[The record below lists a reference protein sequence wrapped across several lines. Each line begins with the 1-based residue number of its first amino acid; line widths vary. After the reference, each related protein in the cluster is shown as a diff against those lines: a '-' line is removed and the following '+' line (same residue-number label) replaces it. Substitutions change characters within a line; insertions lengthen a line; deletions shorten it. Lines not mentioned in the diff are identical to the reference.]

1 MFNLFK
7 KKEVEALT
15 QTETTFT
22 AYVKMN
28 AAEAKQLSDIKHNT
42 VVKQMVECWVEKSYI
57 KICAAAEKG
66 LYSVEVQCP
75 IARDLTMDDL
85 AMMKDIADE
94 FEKRMDELGYEIE
107 FNSTLYTVAHINWKD
122 GGQ

>member
-7 KKEVEALT
+7 KKEAEAPT
-15 QTETTFT
+15 QTTFT
-22 AYVKMN
+22 DYVKMN

-42 VVKQMVECWVEKSYI
+42 VVEQMAECWVEKSYI
-57 KICAAAEKG
+57 EICAAAEKG

-75 IARDLTMDDL
+75 TTRGLTMEDL
-85 AMMKDIADE
+85 AIMKDIADE
-94 FEKRMDELGYEIE
+94 FERRMDELGYETE
-107 FNSTLYTVAHINWKD
+107 FNSTLYTVAHIDWKE

>member
-7 KKEVEALT
+7 KKEVEAPT
-15 QTETTFT
+15 QTTFT

-28 AAEAKQLSDIKHNT
+28 AAEAKQLSDIKHST

-66 LYSVEVQCP
+66 LYAVEVQCP
-75 IARDLTMDDL
+75 IARELTMDDL

-94 FEKRMDELGYEIE
+94 FER
-107 FNSTLYTVAHINWKD
+107 
-122 GGQ
+122 

>member
-7 KKEVEALT
+7 KKEAEVPT
-15 QTETTFT
+15 QNTFT

-28 AAEAKQLSDIKHNT
+28 AAEAKRLSDIKHNST
-42 VVKQMVECWVEKSYI
+42 VKQMAECWVEKSYI
-57 KICAAAEKG
+57 KISKAAEKG

-75 IARDLTMDDL
+75 IARELTMDDL

-94 FEKRMDELGYEIE
+94 FEKRMDELGYETE
-107 FNSTLYTVAHINWKD
+107 FNSTLYTVAHINWK
-122 GGQ
+122 GGGR

>member
-7 KKEVEALT
+7 KKEVET
-15 QTETTFT
+15 PTETTFT

-28 AAEAKQLSDIKHNT
+28 AAEAKQLSDIKHGT
-42 VVKQMVECWVEKSYI
+42 FVKQMAECWVEKSYI

-75 IARDLTMDDL
+75 MARELTMDDL

-94 FEKRMDELGYEIE
+94 FEKRMAELGYETE
-107 FNSTLYTVAHINWKD
+107 FNSTLYTVAHIDWKE

>member
-7 KKEVEALT
+7 KKEAEAPA
-15 QTETTFT
+15 QTTFT
-22 AYVKMN
+22 DYIKMN

-42 VVKQMVECWVEKSYI
+42 FVKQMAECWVEKSYI
-57 KICAAAEKG
+57 EISKAAEKG

-75 IARDLTMDDL
+75 MARELTMEDL

-94 FEKRMDELGYEIE
+94 FESRMDELGYQIE
-107 FNSTLYTVAHINWKD
+107 FNSTLYTIARVSWE
-122 GGQ
+122 GGK

>member
-7 KKEVEALT
+7 KKEVEIPT
-15 QTETTFT
+15 QTTFT

-28 AAEAKQLSDIKHNT
+28 AAEAKQLSDIKHST
-42 VVKQMVECWVEKSYI
+42 VVKQMAECWVEKSYI

-75 IARDLTMDDL
+75 IAKDLTMDDL

-94 FEKRMDELGYEIE
+94 FERRMDELGYETE
-107 FNSTLYTVAHINWKD
+107 FNSTLYTVAHINWKG

>member
-7 KKEVEALT
+7 KKEVEVPT
-15 QTETTFT
+15 QTTFT

-28 AAEAKQLSDIKHNT
+28 AAEAKQLANIKRNT
-42 VVKQMVECWVEKSYI
+42 VVKQMAECWVEKSYI
-57 KICAAAEKG
+57 EIGKAAEKG
-66 LYSVEVQCP
+66 FYAVEVQCP
-75 IARDLTMDDL
+75 IARELTMDDL

-94 FEKRMDELGYEIE
+94 FEKRMDELGYETE

>member
-7 KKEVEALT
+7 KKEVEAPT
-15 QTETTFT
+15 QTTFT

-28 AAEAKQLSDIKHNT
+28 AAEAKQLSDIKHST

-75 IARDLTMDDL
+75 IARELTMDDL

-94 FEKRMDELGYEIE
+94 FEKRMDELGYETW
-107 FNSTLYTVAHINWKD
+107 FNSTLYTVAHIDWKG

>member
-7 KKEVEALT
+7 KKEAEAPA
-15 QTETTFT
+15 QTTFT

-28 AAEAKQLSDIKHNT
+28 AAEAKQLSDIKHST
-42 VVKQMVECWVEKSYI
+42 VVKQMAECWVEKSYI
-57 KICAAAEKG
+57 EISKAAEKG

-75 IARDLTMDDL
+75 MARELTMEDL
-85 AMMKDIADE
+85 AMMKDVSNE
-94 FEKRMDELGYEIE
+94 FEKRMAELGYETE
-107 FNSTLYTVAHINWKD
+107 FNSTLYTVAHIDWKD

>member
-7 KKEVEALT
+7 KKEVEIPT
-15 QTETTFT
+15 QTTFT

-28 AAEAKQLSDIKHNT
+28 AAEAKQLSDIKHST
-42 VVKQMVECWVEKSYI
+42 VVKQMAECWVEKSYI

-75 IARDLTMDDL
+75 TARELTMDDL
-85 AMMKDIADE
+85 AMMKDVADE
-94 FEKRMDELGYEIE
+94 FERRMDELGYETE